1 MANRRLTKKQEKF
14 AEEIAV
20 KDISD
25 RQAAINAGY
34 SVGVAHVQ
42 AHENLN
48 KPNIQA
54 RIEER
59 KAECAKLA
67 QVTREQIIGATVLR
81 AFATIDDALD
91 ANGFLD
97 IEKARETGAIHL
109 IKKISKTHTQHGVN
123 TAVEFY
129 SNESAQ
135 DKLANYLGL
144 EKAPQSN
151 PEIETA
157 IQTYRELIN
166 SGVSQKE
173 ALGQIVMGMAKLG
186 FTVAEDDILNAKEVG

>member
-1 MANRRLTKKQEKF
+1 MATRRLTKKQEKF
-14 AEEIAV
+14 ADLMADDLPV
-20 KDISD
+20 
-25 RQAAINAGY
+25 QTAAKQAGY
-34 SVGVAHVQ
+34 SANS
-42 AHENLN
+42 ANTIAYNLLENTR
-48 KPNIQA
+48 IQQ

-91 ANGFLD
+91 ENGFLD
-97 IEKARETGAIHL
+97 IEKARETGAVHL

-144 EKAPQSN
+144 EKAPQTN
-151 PEIETA
+151 PELETA
-157 IQTYRELIN
+157 ITFYRKFIGQGLSKEESIRKVLELA
-166 SGVSQKE
+166 E
-173 ALGQIVMGMAKLG
+173 AVGSKVTEDEILR
-186 FTVAEDDILNAKEVG
+186 AELVG

>member
-14 AEEIAV
+14 ADGIADNLPV
-20 KDISD
+20 NA
-25 RQAAINAGY
+25 AAINAGY
-34 SVGVAHVQ
+34 SKNTAHVDAYQ
-42 AHENLN
+42 YLE
-48 KPNIQA
+48 KPSIKA

-91 ANGFLD
+91 ENGFLD

-144 EKAPQSN
+144 EKAPQTN
-151 PEIETA
+151 PELETA
-157 IQTYRELIN
+157 IQTYRDLVK
-166 SGVSQKE
+166 SGVPQKE
-173 ALGQIVMGMAKLG
+173 ALEQIVSGMAKLG
-186 FTVAEDDILNAKEVG
+186 FMVAEDDILNAKEVG